1 MELTAETRT
10 PDPGLP
16 RPGVPRWRGAAE
28 SLFPALVCDPEGYTD
43 AVRVIGELTAALRS
57 SAAGRTALAL
67 AVAEPAEFLAAH
79 GIEGSRSVPA
89 ALLVGVACE
98 IRERELP
105 PEPVE
110 RTTAPDGCR
119 IVPDGPGRAAHHA
132 VRSRVF
138 VQEQAV
144 FDGSDVD
151 PRDTAAD
158 TLHVL
163 CTVGGDQAGCVRL
176 YPLDGPGDRPG
187 DWQGDR
193 LAVLAEH
200 RTGHVGAELVRFAV
214 ATAGARGGSRMIA
227 YVQPVNERFFRRLGW
242 SVVQESVSYV
252 GRPHVLMD
260 IPLTAGA

>member
-1 MELTAETRT
+1 MELVAETQE
-10 PDPGLP
+10 PDPGP
-16 RPGVPRWRGAAE
+16 PPVRSPRWRGSAE
-28 SLFPALVCDPEGYTD
+28 SLFPALMCDPDGYTD

-57 SAAGRTALAL
+57 SAAGRTRLAL
-67 AVAEPAEFLAAH
+67 AVADPVGFLASH
-79 GIEGSRSVPA
+79 GIKGSRSVPA

-110 RTTAPDGCR
+110 RTPAPDGCR
-119 IVPDGPGRAAHHA
+119 IVHEGPERAAHHA
-132 VRSRVF
+132 VRGQVF
-138 VQEQAV
+138 VQEQGV
-144 FDGSDVD
+144 FDGADVD
-151 PRDTAAD
+151 ARDTAPA

-163 CTVGGDQAGCVRL
+163 ATVGGEPAGCVRL
-176 YPLDGPGDRPG
+176 YPLHGPDDRTG

-252 GRPHVLMD
+252 GHPHVLMD